1 LTEHFLSFGMFEKF
15 HDAWE
20 HVSERPV
27 DLEVVFTNP
36 AEHVI
41 RPQGETV
48 RSQPFL
54 EDEFV
59 MWLFTAVLNPGLKVS
74 SLNVVVEFS
83 RAAIKDKVSGLWPE
97 EKSKTG
103 TITRFDWIAMSSLI
117 IFFWD
122 DPVPQDKKAVENV
135 AT

>member
-1 LTEHFLSFGMFEKF
+1 LTEHFLSFGIFEKF
-15 HDAWE
+15 HDAWK
-20 HVSERPV
+20 HVSERLV
-27 DLEVVFTNP
+27 DFEVVFTNP

-54 EDEFV
+54 EDELV
-59 MWLFTAVLNPGLKVS
+59 MWLFTAVLNPALKVS

-117 IFFWD
+117 ILVWD
-122 DPVPQDKKAVENV
+122 DPVPQDRKAVENV